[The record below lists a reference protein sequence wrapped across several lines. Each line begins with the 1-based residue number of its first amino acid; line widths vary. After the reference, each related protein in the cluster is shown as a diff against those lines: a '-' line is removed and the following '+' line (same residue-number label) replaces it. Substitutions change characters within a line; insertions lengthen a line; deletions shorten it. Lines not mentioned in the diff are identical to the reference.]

1 MLAEG
6 GAMRPN
12 RHAPRTRRWAALVC
26 AALVMGTLAVSPSSG
41 SAQEASSLDGM
52 RILLVNDDSVQ
63 GVSPIYQDG
72 KGLYEMRKA
81 LCAAGADVVAVG
93 PWGQQSGM
101 SARLTS
107 PGSAP
112 VPMTVQAVAPPAVY
126 SSDCAGSASGGG
138 VFGVC
143 QAASCVAGS
152 PSASPSD
159 ATLVALK
166 RFLPDNYWA
175 TGPDLVVSGTNFG
188 QNVGEAV
195 NHSGTVGA
203 VVSALEV
210 AKPAIA
216 FSAELDLTCT
226 PNPFDCIPFAQTGA
240 FAVDLIAGLKAAN
253 QLRVKNFAI
262 NVNYP
267 VVRSDETFGGIVTAK
282 VGTGTN
288 LGFDYSGNVAGG
300 GGTYNLVL
308 GAPVPETLTKNADT
322 TALNANNIVVT
333 RIDGNWGRGTG
344 KAIQTVLAGL

>member
-1 MLAEG
+1 
-6 GAMRPN
+6 MRPN
-12 RHAPRTRRWAALVC
+12 RHAPRTRLWAALVC
-26 AALVMGTLAVSPSSG
+26 AAVVMGALAVSPSSG
-41 SAQEASSLDGM
+41 SAQETSSLTGM
-52 RILLVNDDSVQ
+52 KILLVNDDSVQ

-81 LCAAGADVVAVG
+81 LCAAGADVIAVG

-101 SARLTS
+101 SARLAS
-107 PGSAP
+107 PGSTP
-112 VPMTVQAVAPPAVY
+112 VPLTVQAVTPPAAY
-126 SSDCAGSASGGG
+126 TSDCTGAASGGG

-143 QAASCVAGS
+143 QAAACVSGS
-152 PSASPSD
+152 PSASPAD
-159 ATLVALK
+159 ATLIALK

-175 TGPDLVVSGTNFG
+175 GGPDLVVSGTNFG

-216 FSAELDLTCT
+216 FSAEIDLTCT
-226 PNPFDCIPFAQTGA
+226 PNPFECIPFAQTAA

-253 QLRVKNFAI
+253 QFKVKNFAL

-267 VVRSDETFGGIVTAK
+267 VVRADETFGGIVTAK

-288 LGFDYSGNVAGG
+288 LGFDYSGTVGAG

-308 GAPVPETLTKNADT
+308 GPPIPETLTKGADT

-333 RIDGNWGRGTG
+333 RLDGNWGKGTS